1 MSKMFRLLDASM
13 IAVLGFLGVMLSAG
27 AQGGGTGTVIV
38 LKYYCTY
45 LDETALVEAIEI
57 DQCSPGAATFTFY
70 LVGDGTNDFEQLNV
84 SGAGRGSIELPVGEY
99 EVVEEGSQTHF
110 MVNVLAGTNV
120 QLLIANPSIEVVPT
134 DPAPAPTAVPQPTT
148 VPVEPTV
155 VTAQPSTTRTQPT
168 RLPNTGSGSDVE
180 PGVVA
185 FALTAAALVAGSGA
199 MILGKTRRD

>member
-1 MSKMFRLLDASM
+1 MSKMFRLIVASM

-27 AQGGGTGTVIV
+27 AQGGGTGTVTV

-70 LVGDGTNDFEQLNV
+70 LVGDGTNDFKQLNV

-120 QLLIANPSIEVVPT
+120 QLLIANPSVEVVPT
-134 DPAPAPTAVPQPTT
+134 EPAPAPTTVPQLTA
-148 VPVEPTV
+148 

-199 MILGKTRRD
+199 MILGKTRGD